1 MRAWRK
7 AGLIPAEGEIT
18 RRMRQFICR
27 SSCTGRMQAT
37 AQQHPLTM
45 NEQDPLTITI
55 SINPSVMA
63 DAV

>member
-1 MRAWRK
+1 
-7 AGLIPAEGEIT
+7 
-18 RRMRQFICR
+18 
-27 SSCTGRMQAT
+27 MQAT